1 MLAGLHDL
9 VEISK
14 LAKEGGPIVVV
25 FAIVGAVISAS
36 GGSSE
41 DRGERVLF
49 GGLIGAIVGL
59 LVGGAAVAAL
69 F

>member
-25 FAIVGAVISAS
+25 FAIGGAVISAS

-41 DRGERVLF
+41 DRAERVLF